1 MNPLKDIMGLFLP
14 RVCAMC
20 GEPLPEHVDFIC
32 TACRWEMP
40 LTGFGSQF
48 DNPVAHKFH
57 GLLPVVNASSYFW
70 FADGSDVRSMIHAFK
85 YDGNWRYALKAGEW
99 YGAEL
104 KAGGLYGRVDVIVPV
119 PLHFRKLLKRG
130 YNQAEYIGEGMAA
143 AMDLPLDRRSVVRRR
158 YNRSQTERRKSERWE
173 NVEGIFAVK
182 RPDRLAGKHILLVD
196 DVLTTGATIISC
208 AQAILD
214 AVPDCRISIATLAAS
229 RAEFGDFK

>member
-1 MNPLKDIMGLFLP
+1 MGLFLP

-20 GEPLPEHVDFIC
+20 GRALPDRVEFVC

-40 LTGFGSQF
+40 LTGFGSSF

-57 GLLPVVNASSYFW
+57 GLIPVVNASAYFW
-70 FADGSDVRSMIHAFK
+70 FAGGGDVRSMVHAFK
-85 YDGNWRYALKAGEW
+85 YSGNWRYALNAGKW

-104 KAGGLYGRVDVIVPV
+104 LEGGLYADVDVIIPI
-119 PLHFRKLLKRG
+119 PLHLRRLLKRG
-130 YNQAEYIGEGMAA
+130 YNQSEYIAEGMASVMGIPIDA
-143 AMDLPLDRRSVVRRR
+143 RSVVRSR
-158 YNRSQTERRKSERWE
+158 YNKSQAERRKSERWD

-182 RPDRLAGKHILLVD
+182 RPDKLAGRHILLVD

-214 AVPDCRISIATLAAS
+214 SVPDCRISVAALAVS